1 MVLISKYLCHKMPL
15 IVAIKRFDSL
25 NMYIGLHIYI
35 YLFKFFFIS
44 SPKQMLCWS
53 CSIYLFFLVQVQS
66 SEMDLICLECQLFIV
81 KRAESKWE
89 EHRRKGVKFKCIFL
103 INSEKFFD
111 DTRTMIEIYTFTHNH
126 IIRKGLK
133 IVPSLILSLS

>member
-1 MVLISKYLCHKMPL
+1 MPQNAIDCCYKTFRFFEYVYQITYL
-15 IVAIKRFDSL
+15 
-25 NMYIGLHIYI
+25 
-35 YLFKFFFIS
+35 YLFIQIFFIS

-53 CSIYLFFLVQVQS
+53 CSIYVFFLVQVQS